1 MTNGRV
7 VRRVAGLLIGGLLLA
22 GAARAD
28 GDVERGR
35 RLYLD
40 GLRADGTPLRAAGAN
55 GIARIGR
62 DAACAAC
69 HRRSG
74 YGSAEGPFGVP
85 PITSADLFQDRAP
98 VAASARIAHQL
109 GKPARPPYD
118 GASLRT
124 ALFAGADPAGRA
136 LGVLMPRY
144 TLGADELRDLEAYLR
159 TLGVGVPEGVDGEEI
174 HFATVIQP
182 DVVPQRRAA
191 LLAVLD
197 TFVRDK
203 NAAVRS
209 EPARRSAGA
218 MRMQRAYRKWVLHV
232 WDLSGPPADWPG
244 QLERYY
250 RDRPVFAL
258 VSGIGDG
265 DWAPIHRFS
274 ERRRVPCILPVAM
287 LPALGE
293 PDFYT
298 LYFSGGLLLEAEG
311 LGRSLAV
318 RGGRVRQVYRA
329 GDDAARAAA
338 RALRAALTG
347 SGTKVDDEAVAGAP
361 DKPLVLGGGDDTAVV
376 SWLRPDDLASAR
388 AGPAP
393 VYLAQALV
401 PRAPPGWTE
410 APRVTRWEPD
420 VQRAVRL
427 RRVRDWLAARRLALV
442 DEEVQVNAWF
452 AMSML
457 GEALMHIMDSFS
469 REYLLEQVEHNVNVT
484 ILPSMYPRLSVGRDM
499 RVAAHEVYIGDDG
512 HALTQSGTA
521 EVAP

>member
-1 MTNGRV
+1 MLRG
-7 VRRVAGLLIGGLLLA
+7 VAGLLIAGLVLA

-28 GDVERGR
+28 GDVDRGR

-40 GLRADGTPLRAAGAN
+40 GVRADGTPLRAASAN
-55 GIARIGR
+55 GIAREGR
-62 DAACAAC
+62 EAACAAC

-74 YGSAEGPFGVP
+74 YGSAEGPFGVR

-118 GASLRT
+118 SASLRT
-124 ALFAGADPAGRA
+124 ALASGIDPAGRE

-144 TLGADELRDLEAYLR
+144 ALSAGELRDLETYLR
-159 TLGVGVPEGVDGEEI
+159 TLGAGTQDGVDGEEI

-182 DVVPQRRAA
+182 GVAPPRRAA

-232 WDLSGPPADWPG
+232 WDLSGPPSSWPG
-244 QLERYY
+244 QLEAYY

-258 VSGIGDG
+258 VSGLGDE
-265 DWAPIHRFS
+265 DWTPIHRFG
-274 ERRRVPCILPVAM
+274 ERRRVPCILPVAL

-311 LGRSLAV
+311 LGRSLAA
-318 RGGRVRQVYRA
+318 RGGHVRQVYRA
-329 GDDAARAAA
+329 GDAAARAAA
-338 RALRAALTG
+338 GALRGTLKG
-347 SGTKVDDEAVAGAP
+347 SGTRIEDQVIAMTPGAP
-361 DKPLVLGGGDDTAVV
+361 VSLGTGDDTAVV
-376 SWLRPDDLASAR
+376 AWLRPDDLAGAR

-401 PRAPPGWTE
+401 SVTPPGWAQ
-410 APRVTRWEPD
+410 APRVARWEPQA
-420 VQRAVRL
+420 QRAVRL
-427 RRVRDWLAARRLALV
+427 RRVRDWLAARRIALV

-484 ILPSMYPRLSVGRDM
+484 ILPSMYPHLSVGRDM

-512 HALTQSGTA
+512 HALTRSSTA
-521 EVAP
+521 EVSP